1 MRRHLSITLLM
12 AFCSCLIVTN
22 LGNATAKDEPTA
34 QKGKAKAVEIREPIA
49 DAIKLDSGPVRG
61 LALGEDKDV
70 HVYRGIPFAAPPVGE
85 LRWKAPQ
92 PVQPWSEV
100 RECFEYG
107 ASAPQKISPMLGMFP
122 GMALGPPLSEDCLFL
137 NVWAPAMK
145 PEKPLPVMVWIH
157 GGGYTMGSSSQ
168 RLYDAEDLAR
178 RGDVIVVSI
187 NYRLGA
193 LGFLAHPE
201 LSAESEYKV
210 SGNYG
215 ILDQIEALRW
225 VQRNIATF
233 GGDPNRVTIF
243 GESAGGG
250 SVFSLMMSPLA
261 KGLFHRAIAESGPTL
276 NFANLNKS
284 VYGFQTAEE
293 AGVEFAKKCG
303 VPEGDGQ
310 IAALRKMKPEDLVKV
325 TPALDDQREFNVRG
339 NVLRTAPIVD
349 GWVIPDD
356 LMVLFAEGRTNEV
369 PLIVGANRDEG
380 TMFTLMSKLPAG
392 TEALQDSLAANFGP
406 ELAPKV
412 AELYPAAA
420 TSEIRGAIADLVG
433 DIIFVAPARFV
444 ARSVANDKQPV
455 YLYHFAHPA
464 PGPTGKALGAHHG
477 AELPFALDNLEL
489 APGHTAVDKALRDA
503 MVGYWT
509 QFAATGNPNRDGLTE
524 WPSYDP
530 AKDECLQFAEKI
542 EVTTNYRKPKLDL
555 IDAFMEA
562 WRTEGAAAGK

>member
-1 MRRHLSITLLM
+1 MS
-12 AFCSCLIVTN
+12 
-22 LGNATAKDEPTA
+22 AKDEPAAAT
-34 QKGKAKAVEIREPIA
+34 KGKKPAEIRDPIA
-49 DAIKLDSGPVRG
+49 EPLKLDSGPVRG
-61 LALGEDKDV
+61 LAVGEDKDV
-70 HVYRGIPFAAPPVGE
+70 HVYRGIPYAAPPVDE

-107 ASAPQKISPMLGMFP
+107 ASAPQKITPMLSMFP
-122 GMALGPPLSEDCLFL
+122 GMALAPPLSEDCLFL
-137 NVWAPAMK
+137 NVWAPAKK
-145 PEKPLPVMVWIH
+145 PEQPLPVMVWIH

-187 NYRLGA
+187 NYRLGP

-215 ILDQIEALRW
+215 LLDQIEALRW
-225 VQRNIATF
+225 VQRNIAAF

-250 SVFSLMMSPLA
+250 SVFSLLASPLA
-261 KGLFHRAIAESGPTL
+261 EGLFHRAIAESGPTL
-276 NFANLNKS
+276 NFTHLKKS
-284 VYGFQTAEE
+284 HYGFQSAEE

-303 VPEGDGQ
+303 APEGAGQ
-310 IAALRKMKPEDLVKV
+310 IAALRKMNPEDLVKV
-325 TPALDDQREFNVRG
+325 SPALDDQREFNIRS
-339 NVLRTAPIVD
+339 NMLRMAPVVD

-356 LMVLFAEGRTNEV
+356 PMLLFAEGRQNDV
-369 PLIVGANRDEG
+369 PVIVGANRDEG
-380 TMFTLMSKLPAG
+380 TMFTLMSKLPLG
-392 TEALQDSLAANFGP
+392 MEALEQSLTSNFGAVLGP
-406 ELAPKV
+406 QIR
-412 AELYPAAA
+412 ELYPVAA
-420 TSEIRGAIADLVG
+420 TSEIRTAVADLVG
-433 DIIFVAPARFV
+433 DIVFVAPARFV

-464 PGPTGKALGAHHG
+464 AGPTGKMLGAHHG
-477 AELPFALDNLEL
+477 AELPYALDNLEL
-489 APGHTAVDKALRDA
+489 TPGHTAVDKAIRDA

-509 QFAATGNPNRDGLTE
+509 QFAATGNPNREGLPE
-524 WPSYDP
+524 WPTYDP
-530 AKDECLQFAEKI
+530 AQDKCLQIAEKI

-555 IDAFMEA
+555 IDQFMDA
-562 WRTEGAAAGK
+562 WRAEGADAGK